1 MEVITHLN
9 YRRIYLE
16 EKLKLVEE
24 NLSESV
30 EKKKILKEERKL
42 LIDARIQLEAEK
54 NKMKKQLKICVLLA
68 VMVVAFVIKM

>member
-1 MEVITHLN
+1 M
-9 YRRIYLE
+9 E